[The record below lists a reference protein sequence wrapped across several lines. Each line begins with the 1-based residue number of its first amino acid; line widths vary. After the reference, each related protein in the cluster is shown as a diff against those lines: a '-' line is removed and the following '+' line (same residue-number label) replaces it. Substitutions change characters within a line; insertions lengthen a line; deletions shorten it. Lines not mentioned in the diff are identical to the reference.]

1 MYFQSDLGIHKK
13 GRIWSANPCQ
23 MRIRLFYVHIGKS
36 VQNTICQSEEA
47 FVKTHKRKLL
57 MIRIIRKSW
66 YIILHLEKRRRKY
79 ILNRHEKQ
87 MEYKEH
93 ERILECSAGNDTI
106 KDEYISQDS
115 AEKRKKVFD
124 QRSSAKKSSSRWKLK
139 RWSHHNIC
147 WCWYEKYA
155 KLEDFCIQRPCIF
168 IYMKR
173 VVTWNRRKKIV
184 NFNDFFWQKI
194 QCWHCILWKKKNKE
208 KNVKGFFFPVTEN
221 VETSA

>member
-23 MRIRLFYVHIGKS
+23 MRIFLHIGKS

-66 YIILHLEKRRRKY
+66 YIILHLEKKKEIHTKY
-79 ILNRHEKQ
+79 TKNKWNT
-87 MEYKEH
+87 K
-93 ERILECSAGNDTI
+93 RILERSAGNDTI

-124 QRSSAKKSSSRWKLK
+124 QRSSAKKSSSRGKLK
-139 RWSHHNIC
+139 RWSHHNIR

-173 VVTWNRRKKIV
+173 VVTWNRRKK
-184 NFNDFFWQKI
+184 NRE
-194 QCWHCILWKKKNKE
+194 C
-208 KNVKGFFFPVTEN
+208 
-221 VETSA
+221 